1 MSDTWD
7 RYEYLKALWLEFH
20 GRLQPNEEIDERTEK
35 LGCQLDKDKRWEL
48 IQLIDCLN
56 LECETVSLESF
67 ISGSRLAMGIAK
79 EVSYEAKFLE
89 KD

>member
-7 RYEYLKALWLEFH
+7 RYEYLKVLWLEFH

-48 IQLIDCLN
+48 IQLIDCLT

-67 ISGSRLAMGIAK
+67 ISGFRLAIGIAK

>member
-7 RYEYLKALWLEFH
+7 RYEYLQALWLEFH
-20 GRLQPNEEIDERTEK
+20 GRLQSNEEIDERTEK
-35 LGCQLDKDKRWEL
+35 LGEHLDKDKRWEL

-67 ISGSRLAMGIAK
+67 ISGFCLAMGIAW